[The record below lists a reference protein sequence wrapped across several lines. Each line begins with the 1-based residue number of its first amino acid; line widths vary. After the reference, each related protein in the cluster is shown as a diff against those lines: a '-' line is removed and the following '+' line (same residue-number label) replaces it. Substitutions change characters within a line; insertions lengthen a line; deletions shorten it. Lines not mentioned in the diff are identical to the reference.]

1 MHANTNIA
9 ASTVQRSPELRDLPE
24 GGWPRLRVLLA
35 RSVKRQCPM
44 CGAPGIFKDWFTLRS
59 ECPRC
64 GYVFA
69 RESGYFL
76 GSYPL
81 NLIVAE
87 IVPVALMV
95 ALLVWSDL
103 SWIWLEALLIPVAI
117 GLPFLL
123 FPFAQMI
130 WMAIDLYITP
140 INQR

>member
-1 MHANTNIA
+1 MQT
-9 ASTVQRSPELRDLPE
+9 STSSATGTIPQRPELRDLPE
-24 GGWPRLRVLLA
+24 RGWPRLRVLLA
-35 RSVKRQCPM
+35 RSVKRRCPL
-44 CGAPGIFKDWFTLRS
+44 CGASGIFKSWFTLS
-59 ECPRC
+59 LECPRC

-81 NLIVAE
+81 NLIAAE
-87 IVPVALMV
+87 IIPVTLMV
-95 ALLVWSDL
+95 ALLIWSDL

-130 WMAIDLYITP
+130 WMAIDLFITP
-140 INQR
+140 VNQR